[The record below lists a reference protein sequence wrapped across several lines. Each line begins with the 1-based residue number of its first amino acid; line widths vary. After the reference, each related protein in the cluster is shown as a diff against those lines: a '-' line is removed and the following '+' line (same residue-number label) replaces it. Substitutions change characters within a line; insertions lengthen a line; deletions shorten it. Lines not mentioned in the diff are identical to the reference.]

1 MIDED
6 GNILD
11 EDDLMIFLRMDD
23 FDSGVDDED
32 DDISGIPDDV
42 RFGEED
48 LFPEDIPDDEDW
60 DILMMLMMV
69 MSMPMMGIFLMTM
82 MTYLLFDFL
91 F

>member
-11 EDDLMIFLRMDD
+11 EDDFDDLPENDD

-60 DILMMLMMV
+60 DIPDDV
-69 MSMPMMGIFLMTM
+69 DDGDEYADDGDFLMVM